1 VNASAD
7 LDRDVRFMR
16 RALELAARGRGLTS
30 PNPMV
35 GAVVVRD
42 EQIVGEGFHE
52 RAGGPHAEVVALAA
66 AGSGS
71 RGATLYVTLEPCA
84 YHGRTPPCAPQV
96 IAAGIRR
103 VVAAL
108 VDPNPRVSGRGLAA
122 LRAAGLDVTEATLW
136 EEAERQN
143 RSFVTAMRLG
153 RPHVTLKVAMTLD
166 GRIADLHG
174 ESKWITGPPA
184 REVAH
189 RLRSESDAVVV
200 GVGTALRDDPS
211 LTVRLDRAW
220 PREPYRVV
228 IDTGARTPAH
238 ARFITAGTPERALV
252 ITGPH
257 ASRERI
263 AALTAAGARV
273 VPVALGDAHV
283 DLRAALTALA
293 HLEVRAVLVEGGG
306 GLHGAFLDAGLVDR
320 VAVFLAPRLLGG
332 RAATSAIEG
341 SGLSLEGAPRLTAL
355 EVSRLGDDV
364 LIEADVCRTDT
375 RGAG

>member
-1 VNASAD
+1 
-7 LDRDVRFMR
+7 
-16 RALELAARGRGLTS
+16 
-30 PNPMV
+30 
-35 GAVVVRD
+35 
-42 EQIVGEGFHE
+42 
-52 RAGGPHAEVVALAA
+52 
-66 AGSGS
+66 
-71 RGATLYVTLEPCA
+71 
-84 YHGRTPPCAPQV
+84 
-96 IAAGIRR
+96 
-103 VVAAL
+103 
-108 VDPNPRVSGRGLAA
+108 
-122 LRAAGLDVTEATLW
+122 
-136 EEAERQN
+136 
-143 RSFVTAMRLG
+143 
-153 RPHVTLKVAMTLD
+153 
-166 GRIADLHG
+166 
-174 ESKWITGPPA
+174 
-184 REVAH
+184 
-189 RLRSESDAVVV
+189 
-200 GVGTALRDDPS
+200 
-211 LTVRLDRAW
+211 
-220 PREPYRVV
+220 VV